1 MAFVT
6 RVNII
11 QEPPRA
17 VQNISQLLENFFEKA
32 EQENY
37 PNATFERRAARNR
50 QVSHI
55 ALRQRRR
62 TSVRKPKAE
71 RQDGMHGDTK
81 HAQSQPLRT
90 YMLFIVE
97 KWLGH
102 QDSWPRYARPDPS
115 G

>member
-6 RVNII
+6 RMSIL
-11 QEPPRA
+11 QELPRA
-17 VQNISQLLENFFEKA
+17 VQNISQLLEKFFEKA

-37 PNATFERRAARNR
+37 PNAAFARRTARSR
-50 QVSHI
+50 QVPHI
-55 ALRQRRR
+55 ALKQRRR

-90 YMLFIVE
+90 YMLFVVE